1 MWNTRNGKG
10 WSRIRGEE
18 GFTLLEVSVALMI
31 VALTL
36 VTIIH
41 TQNRSVDLLTEMA
54 NLTTATLLAQ
64 QRMALLESTGF
75 PDLNEAEGVF
85 EEEAYHG
92 YRWQERVRETPFE
105 SVREIQV
112 VISWTEGTQE
122 RSLELVSYVADRT
135 VTPAR
140 VSGGGQPAGSIPGTG
155 SQSSSP
161 GNQQQRGEQPSE
173 Q

>member
-1 MWNTRNGKG
+1 MWNARNGKRRD
-10 WSRIRGEE
+10 RIRGEG

-36 VTIIH
+36 VTILH

-64 QRMALLESTGF
+64 QRMALLESNGF

-112 VISWTEGTQE
+112 VIGWTEGSRE
-122 RSLELVSYVADRT
+122 RSLELVSYIADRT
-135 VTPAR
+135 VTPSK
-140 VSGGGQPAGSIPGTG
+140 VSGAGQPAGGSAGTG
-155 SQSSSP
+155 PQSGTT
-161 GNQQQRGEQPSE
+161 GNQPPGDKQ
-173 Q
+173 